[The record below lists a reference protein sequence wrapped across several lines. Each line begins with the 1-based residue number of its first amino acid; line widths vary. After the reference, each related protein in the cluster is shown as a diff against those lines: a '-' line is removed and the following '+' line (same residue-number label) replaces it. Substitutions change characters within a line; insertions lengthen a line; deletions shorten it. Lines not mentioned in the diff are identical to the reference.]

1 MIAER
6 VLAARDRSQW
16 RWAKAGLPATT
27 NGRVPGAVLRR
38 DFPAAED
45 GMGVISSALAD
56 GVITQRGVDR
66 LLRLSWTI
74 ADLAGV
80 DQPRLSEVMDA
91 LNLREEEQQGVAA

>member
-1 MIAER
+1 M
-6 VLAARDRSQW
+6 
-16 RWAKAGLPATT
+16 
-27 NGRVPGAVLRR
+27 
-38 DFPAAED
+38 
-45 GMGVISSALAD
+45 
-56 GVITQRGVDR
+56 ITQRGVDR